1 MKRYFAIVGVGLLLT
16 LGLLGGCANDP
27 QASARSPYRN
37 PLISS
42 GALFLTL
49 PPEVQNT
56 IRAQVGGA
64 EIDDIRKNTNS
75 GTVVYHIFFRKADLY
90 PTLFVG
96 TNGAVLN
103 PDQSVAVRE
112 PSATLKEIK
121 GDTVTP
127 VAP

>member
-1 MKRYFAIVGVGLLLT
+1 MMSLAAALCFGLF
-16 LGLLGGCANDP
+16 GGCAQNQVSEYQSTYHYP
-27 QASARSPYRN
+27 QV
-37 PLISS
+37 SS

-56 IRAQVGGA
+56 IRAQTGG
-64 EIDDIRKNTNS
+64 EQIDDIRKFTNS
-75 GTVVYHIFFRKADLY
+75 GAVYYRIEFRKSVLY
-90 PTLFVG
+90 PPLFVA

-121 GDTVTP
+121 GD
-127 VAP
+127 APAPTSP